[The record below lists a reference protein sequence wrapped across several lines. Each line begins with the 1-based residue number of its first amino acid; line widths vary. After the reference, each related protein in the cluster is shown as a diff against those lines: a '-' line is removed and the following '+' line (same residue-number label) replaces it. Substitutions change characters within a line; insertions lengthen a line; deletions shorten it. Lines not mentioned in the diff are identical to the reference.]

1 MQVLIVEDEEMA
13 AKKLVKTLAAAVPEA
28 QVAGMTSSI
37 DETVVWLQAHP
48 APELILMDIELA
60 DGQSFRVFEKT
71 EVKSTVIFTT
81 SYDEYAIKAFKVNSV
96 DYLLKPIQQNELRAA
111 VDKFNRVRNLHQQD
125 GRGAEHAVD
134 ISSLI
139 TSLNKMQTKEYRQR
153 FLVQYMHK
161 MVSININD
169 IAYFYS
175 DNRLTLIRA
184 NDGRRMVVEYT
195 LDELE
200 QMLDMARF
208 FRVSRAFLISAD
220 CVEHVENYFGNRL
233 AVRLQPVIDK
243 EVIVS
248 REKIT
253 PFKLWLG
260 K

>member
-28 QVAGMTSSI
+28 RVAGTTGSI
-37 DETVVWLQAHP
+37 AETVAWLQANP

-71 EVKSTVIFTT
+71 EVTSTVIFTT

-96 DYLLKPIQQNELRAA
+96 DYLLKPIQQSELRAA
-111 VDKFNRVRNLHQQD
+111 VDKFQRLRSLHQ
-125 GRGAEHAVD
+125 GPPEPGSAVD
-134 ISSLI
+134 IASLI
-139 TSLNKMQTKEYRQR
+139 TSLHKAQGKEYRQR
-153 FLVQYMHK
+153 FLVHYMQK
-161 MVSININD
+161 MVSVTLAD

-175 DNRLTLIRA
+175 DNRLSLIRTR
-184 NDGRRMVVEYT
+184 DGRRMVVEYT

-200 QMLDMARF
+200 DMLDPARF
-208 FRVSRAFLISAD
+208 FRVSRAFLVSVD
-220 CVEHVENYFGNRL
+220 CVEHVEQYFGNRL
-233 AVRLQPVIDK
+233 AVRLQPAIDK

-253 PFKLWLG
+253 PFKVWLG